1 MLVFMTNVG
10 RKADRTFPRG
20 CVFGI
25 LTILL
30 GIGLTVGTVFYQR
43 QYYPVC
49 QGGLSAGFP
58 IAFLCD
64 DGGGSPISSWGVIDG
79 ADWFNMNLLAFLLD
93 FLLYGALLSLAWLV
107 VMGFIHKGLSQVEI
121 FRWGTLICIGY
132 IVAFLFAFLSFQSN
146 SLNVEVPFPRTPTPY
161 IFVPTPTPFGTP
173 PTPEFT
179 PVPTAG

>member
-1 MLVFMTNVG
+1 MLVLMTNTD
-10 RKADRTFPRG
+10 RKANRSSPRG
-20 CVFGI
+20 CIFCF

-30 GIGLTVGTVFYQR
+30 AICLTVGSAFYQR

-64 DGGGSPISSWGVIDG
+64 DTGGSPISSWGVIDG

-93 FLLYGALLSLAWLV
+93 FLLNGALLSLAWV
-107 VMGFIHKGLSQVEI
+107 VIMGFVRKGFFQVES
-121 FRWGTLICIGY
+121 FKWGVLICIGY
-132 IVAFLFAFLSFQSN
+132 IVAFLFVFLSFQSN
-146 SLNVEVPFPRTPTPY
+146 SLNVEIPFPRTPTPY
-161 IFVPTPTPFGTP
+161 IFAPTPTPFGTP
-173 PTPEFT
+173 PPPAFT